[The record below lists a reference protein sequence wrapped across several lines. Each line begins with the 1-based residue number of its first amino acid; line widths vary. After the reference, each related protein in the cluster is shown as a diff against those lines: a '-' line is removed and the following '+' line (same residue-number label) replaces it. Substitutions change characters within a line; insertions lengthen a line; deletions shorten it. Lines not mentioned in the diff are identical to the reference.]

1 MVDSKNLLDILD
13 RARWA
18 PSGDNCQPWTFE
30 IFPGKDRVRIHLVQD
45 VDNVYE
51 YCNGRP
57 AWIGVG
63 TLIENISLVSSV
75 YGITCSIAEI
85 SDFVEGQ
92 GYVDVN
98 FSSDDACYPDDLEK
112 FIELRS
118 VERKALSLRDF
129 DSQVEGQL
137 INALGP
143 NYSVEWH
150 CGIGGKISMVL
161 CHLTA
166 SRIRL
171 SIPEA
176 YKIHKKIIDW
186 TQDFS
191 TVGIPAKAMGMGCV
205 GLALTKW
212 AMASW
217 KRIHIL
223 MTYFCGSVLPR
234 IELEA
239 IPGLF
244 CARHFLITRRVDPD
258 LENPVEAIELGRAL
272 QRFWLCATK
281 HGLAL
286 QPAFATIVFA
296 RYAADNI
303 TFTKDEREQKRAR
316 YLHDQVRSISGKD
329 IKHIKFIGR
338 LGFSNQIGK
347 SRSRS
352 IRYPIEELVRSSS

>member
-1 MVDSKNLLDILD
+1 MVDNKILLDILD

-30 IFPGKDRVRIHLVQD
+30 MFPEMQRVRIHLEQD
-45 VDNVYE
+45 TDNVYE

-63 TLIENISLVSSV
+63 ALIENIALVSSV
-75 YGITCSIAEI
+75 YGISCTI
-85 SDFVEGQ
+85 SEVRDFVEGL
-92 GYVDVN
+92 GFIDVD
-98 FSSDDACYPDDLEK
+98 FSRDDACYPDDLEK
-112 FIELRS
+112 FIEVRS

-129 DSQVEGQL
+129 DQDVEAQL
-137 INALGP
+137 VHALGP
-143 NYSVEWH
+143 DYSVDWY
-150 CGIGGKISMVL
+150 CGFGKKMSVVL
-161 CHLTA
+161 CHLMA

-176 YKIHKKIIDW
+176 YKVHKEIIDW
-186 TQDFS
+186 ANDFS
-191 TVGIPAKAMGMGCV
+191 ATGIPSKALGMGILGQV
-205 GLALTKW
+205 LTKW

-217 KRIHIL
+217 SRLHVL
-223 MTYFCGSVLPR
+223 MTYFGGGVLPR

-244 CARHFLITRRVDPD
+244 CARHFLITRTVDQD
-258 LENPVEAIELGRAL
+258 LEGPAEAIELGRAL

-286 QPAFATIVFA
+286 QPAFATIVFS

-303 TFTKDEREQKRAR
+303 AFTKIERELKRAVR
-316 YLHDQVRSISGKD
+316 LHGKVEKMAGKN
-329 IKHIKFIGR
+329 IRQIKFIGR

-347 SRSRS
+347 SPSRS
-352 IRYPIEELVRSSS
+352 IRRPIGELVRSST